1 MLGQLCVEPE
11 LELLEP
17 EPDEPDELDDPE
29 LVLLDPEFELLELDD
44 GVVVEELVLVLEP
57 VVPVLD
63 VLVVAASAT
72 SAPPVTRP
80 VVNAPIANTFR
91 IRIFMVCCPFASC
104 DAPPRSE
111 RQSHSALRT
120 CGRAHNDRKVSV
132 GFPDNRVTI
141 HSGRAWWQSP
151 HSLPGGRSQQHRSR
165 RSGQRLCARQQYA
178 RIGTSITSRPDRKSC
193 SSRKRRIARRCR
205 SRASSSMVMTTL

>member
-1 MLGQLCVEPE
+1 MLGQLFVEPE

-17 EPDEPDELDDPE
+17 EPDEPD
-29 LVLLDPEFELLELDD
+29 ELDD

-91 IRIFMVCCPFASC
+91 IRIFMVCCLSLRAM
-104 DAPPRSE
+104 RSP
-111 RQSHSALRT
+111 
-120 CGRAHNDRKVSV
+120 V
-132 GFPDNRVTI
+132 
-141 HSGRAWWQSP
+141 
-151 HSLPGGRSQQHRSR
+151 
-165 RSGQRLCARQQYA
+165 RSGTHTVRCGPVAGRTTTATRRLRFPT
-178 RIGTSITSRPDRKSC
+178 IG
-193 SSRKRRIARRCR
+193 
-205 SRASSSMVMTTL
+205 

>member
-17 EPDEPDELDDPE
+17 EPDELDELDDPE
-29 LVLLDPEFELLELDD
+29 FVLLDPVFELLELDD
-44 GVVVEELVLVLEP
+44 GVVEELVLVPEP

-91 IRIFMVCCPFASC
+91 NRIFIVCCPFASC
-104 DAPPRSE
+104 DAPPRS
-111 RQSHSALRT
+111 
-120 CGRAHNDRKVSV
+120 G
-132 GFPDNRVTI
+132 
-141 HSGRAWWQSP
+141 WQ
-151 HSLPGGRSQQHRSR
+151 
-165 RSGQRLCARQQYA
+165 
-178 RIGTSITSRPDRKSC
+178 
-193 SSRKRRIARRCR
+193 
-205 SRASSSMVMTTL
+205 